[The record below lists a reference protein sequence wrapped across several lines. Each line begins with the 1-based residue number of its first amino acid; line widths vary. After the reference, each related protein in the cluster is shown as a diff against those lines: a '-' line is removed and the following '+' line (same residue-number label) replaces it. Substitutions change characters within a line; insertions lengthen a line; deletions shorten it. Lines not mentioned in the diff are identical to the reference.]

1 MILKI
6 HEKLEINLEV
16 QDETL
21 LHYACKNGCLEVVL
35 SAILKNI
42 WPTLDLIILY
52 EVLNVY

>member
-35 SAILKNI
+35 
-42 WPTLDLIILY
+42 WHF
-52 EVLNVY
+52 